1 MYAFHSGR
9 SFRHDSLPLP
19 VDPSMSHEPQPE
31 QQQTNPEQGD
41 SALSGLLRRFSKPLS
56 TIRARRSATLSLTLE
71 GSSVRLLRSY
81 EGAIQSWVSL
91 PFNPR
96 LMQGGRIEDPR
107 GMAEV
112 ITNGISRLEGGDQ
125 PATIV
130 TAFPSSQIFIRYVGV
145 PRVRGVDPEIIVE
158 REARRVLGSAADQQ
172 IFYSTQISSTPSAA
186 TYYLLAVSRIEMARF
201 VETLQHC
208 NLKPKRIDARPLALA
223 RAMPE
228 NDGVLLRLEATD
240 LSVIAMVNRIPELVT
255 RRSLEVSTSTNE
267 LIGEISDAVRT
278 TVAYQASR
286 TEKIKALSPDAP
298 LFLFGGHP
306 QIGEGIDAAIKAAV
320 DREVRIPPSPRPA
333 PADFPSHE
341 YMANIGLTLTQ
352 SGQTAPP
359 SET

>member
-1 MYAFHSGR
+1 MYAFHSAR
-9 SFRHDSLPLP
+9 SFRDDSLPLP
-19 VDPSMSHEPQPE
+19 VDPSMSHEPQSE
-31 QQQTNPEQGD
+31 QQQTSPEQGGR
-41 SALSGLLRRFSKPLS
+41 LSELLQRLSSPLS
-56 TIRARRSATLSLTLE
+56 NMKARGSTTLSLTLE

-107 GMAEV
+107 GMADV
-112 ITNGISRLEGGDQ
+112 ITNGISRLEGGEM

-145 PRVRGVDPEIIVE
+145 PRVRGVDPDTIVE
-158 REARRVLGSAADQQ
+158 REARRLLGSAADQQ
-172 IFYSTQISSTPSAA
+172 LFYSTQISSTPSAV

-201 VETLQHC
+201 VETLQYC
-208 NLKPKRIDARPLALA
+208 NLKPQRIDARPLALA
-223 RAMPE
+223 RVMPE

-255 RRSLEVSTSTNE
+255 RRSLEISTSVND
-267 LIGEISDAVRT
+267 LITEIADAVRT
-278 TVAYQASR
+278 TVAYQTSR
-286 TEKIKALSPDAP
+286 VEKVKALPPDAP

-306 QIGEGIDAAIKAAV
+306 QIGEGIETAIKAAV
-320 DREVRIPPSPRPA
+320 DREVRFPPSPRPA

-341 YMANIGLTLTQ
+341 YMTNLGLILSR
-352 SGQTAPP
+352 SG
-359 SET
+359 